1 MSKGKEFIT
10 CKVVLLGESGVGK
23 TSIIQRYI
31 NNIFNPSISSTGGAN
46 FISKTMYFEEEKQNI
61 KFEIWDTAG
70 QEKYRSLA
78 KVFYKDASVCVLVYD
93 ITRRESFEELSKF
106 WIGEIKNSV
115 CCEVCKFL
123 ILIILILSIVFAVVG
138 NKSDD
143 YENEKISDEEGM
155 DLAKQINAIF
165 QRTSAKHASG
175 IDELFKEI
183 GKHFLNPNL
192 AITSNLSKKELKE
205 KNHRIQ
211 IEEIKNEN
219 KKNKKACC

>member
-1 MSKGKEFIT
+1 
-10 CKVVLLGESGVGK
+10 
-23 TSIIQRYI
+23 
-31 NNIFNPSISSTGGAN
+31 
-46 FISKTMYFEEEKQNI
+46 MY
-61 KFEIWDTAG
+61 
-70 QEKYRSLA
+70 
-78 KVFYKDASVCVLVYD
+78 
-93 ITRRESFEELSKF
+93 
-106 WIGEIKNSV
+106 
-115 CCEVCKFL
+115 
-123 ILIILILSIVFAVVG
+123 AVVG

-143 YENEKISDEEGM
+143 YENEKVSDEEGM
-155 DLAKQINAIF
+155 DLAKKINAVF

-175 IDELFKEI
+175 IDELFKKI